1 VRWCHGSCVGAR
13 RRLQSDCTSTCKTV
27 LQLLEEC
34 LIPYASRPASRIN
47 YLKVTRRA
55 EWSPCLG
62 DRPGA
67 RRLAGWLAGWL
78 ADPCVLDVVATQM
91 TADHHR
97 YLAEMQCGRARK
109 VNTEHALRC
118 YQVRAAPTGGS
129 APALTF
135 TWCVSSRALLAAGR
149 TETCVGW
156 AATDQPRTDG
166 GRSVRDRPH
175 RVPALLCAVFAVLL
189 AERGL
194 ATSTQ
199 LTKTPRSTEKNA
211 PQQLLVPPG
220 RGHPGLCAR
229 SRRGGGRVRS
239 GTVAVGVGE

>member
-1 VRWCHGSCVGAR
+1 VHG
-13 RRLQSDCTSTCKTV
+13 
-27 LQLLEEC
+27 
-34 LIPYASRPASRIN
+34 
-47 YLKVTRRA
+47 
-55 EWSPCLG
+55 
-62 DRPGA
+62 
-67 RRLAGWLAGWL
+67 GWLAGWL